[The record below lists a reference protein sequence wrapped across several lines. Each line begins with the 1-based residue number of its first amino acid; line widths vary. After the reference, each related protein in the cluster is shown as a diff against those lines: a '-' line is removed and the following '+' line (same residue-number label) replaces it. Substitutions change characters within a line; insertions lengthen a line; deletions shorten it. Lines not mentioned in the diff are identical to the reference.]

1 MVQEGALMIEGV
13 TIIPLRT
20 ILDERGMVRHMLKK
34 TDPHFKQ
41 FGEIYFSVIFPN
53 AIKAWH
59 VHRKMELNYAV
70 VSGNIKLVLYDAREN
85 SKTKGEIQEIF
96 MGEDNYVLVTVPPHV
111 VNGFKAIGNEKAI
124 VANCATIPHDPD
136 EIERFDPF
144 DKGIGYTWDLRNG

>member
-1 MVQEGALMIEGV
+1 MIEGV

-41 FGEIYFSVIFPN
+41 FGEICFSVIFPN

-85 SKTKGEIQEIF
+85 SKTKGETQEIF
-96 MGEDNYVLVTVPPHV
+96 MGEDNYVLVTVPQHV